1 MRSHTVF
8 GFERPLESR
17 AKSSFGYR
25 LGKESRPGRAAQEK
39 GVILPLLPC
48 GDEMFLLSAESCR
61 KTLGRS
67 ASAEVRKVS
76 PDSSWIVRARGCRM
90 RVVLGVA
97 GIRMRM
103 DDLDAVDLVRMV
115 KERRSAVIP
124 CKERDER
131 PVQLFCASSLSF
143 RRKFSQIDGIFYSR
157 RFGSFPFA
165 LFSRTATYRIQRE
178 SIRPSE
184 RICIG
189 R

>member
-1 MRSHTVF
+1 
-8 GFERPLESR
+8 
-17 AKSSFGYR
+17 
-25 LGKESRPGRAAQEK
+25 
-39 GVILPLLPC
+39 
-48 GDEMFLLSAESCR
+48 
-61 KTLGRS
+61 
-67 ASAEVRKVS
+67 
-76 PDSSWIVRARGCRM
+76 M

-131 PVQLFCASSLSF
+131 QSDYFCASSLSF

-165 LFSRTATYRIQRE
+165 LFTGTVTYRNAVRKHALVE
-178 SIRPSE
+178 KS
-184 RICIG
+184 
-189 R
+189 

>member
-1 MRSHTVF
+1 
-8 GFERPLESR
+8 
-17 AKSSFGYR
+17 
-25 LGKESRPGRAAQEK
+25 
-39 GVILPLLPC
+39 
-48 GDEMFLLSAESCR
+48 
-61 KTLGRS
+61 
-67 ASAEVRKVS
+67 
-76 PDSSWIVRARGCRM
+76 M
-90 RVVLGVA
+90 RVVLGVT

-131 PVQLFCASSLSF
+131 QSDYFARPVFHSVANLVKSMEFFTLGGSV
-143 RRKFSQIDGIFYSR
+143 
-157 RFGSFPFA
+157 RFLFA
-165 LFSRTATYRIQRE
+165 LFSRTATYRTQRE